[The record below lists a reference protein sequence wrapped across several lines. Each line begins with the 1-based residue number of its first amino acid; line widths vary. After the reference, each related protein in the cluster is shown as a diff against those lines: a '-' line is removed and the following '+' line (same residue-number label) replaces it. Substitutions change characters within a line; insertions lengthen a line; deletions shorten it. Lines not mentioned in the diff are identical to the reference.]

1 MQAKRLWV
9 GLVLA
14 VAAPAAAQPAEPPPA
29 AGAPATPKPAPK
41 ARKAPKAP
49 KAPKKGAKAKV
60 AEISPADVA
69 ALSGANLEAAAKA
82 AVVLG
87 TLDVPAAHDALLDA
101 LALGLPAA
109 VAVPAIASIAMHPA
123 PPDVIGLKRY
133 AKHQN
138 PTVRSAAIG
147 ALANYPNPEAHAVIV
162 AGLHDP
168 VGLVRGASASAAAR
182 GRVRTAIDALFLLL
196 AKGEDASAKALAAL
210 ADAELAVR
218 IANQL
223 GKVPDATLA
232 VSLGAILKRADFP
245 EGAKVEIVRAI
256 AKIQDATAVSVLTDY
271 IDATPKSPPRTSRQE
286 AVMVVEARLGGGKK

>member
-14 VAAPAAAQPAEPPPA
+14 VATPAAAQPAQAPPA
-29 AGAPATPKPAPK
+29 AGAPATPKPAAAP
-41 ARKAPKAP
+41 KAPKAP
-49 KAPKKGAKAKV
+49 KAKKGAKAKV

-82 AVVLG
+82 AEVLG
-87 TLDVPAAHDALLDA
+87 TLDAPAAHDALLDA

-109 VAVPAIASIAMHPA
+109 VAVPAIASIALHPA
-123 PPDVIGLKRY
+123 PPDVVGLKRY
-133 AKHQN
+133 ARHQN

-147 ALANYPNPEAHAVIV
+147 ALANYPNPEAHAAIV

-182 GRVRTAIDALFLLL
+182 GRVRTAIEPLFLLL

-210 ADAELAVR
+210 ADAELAVK

-232 VSLGAILKRADFP
+232 MSLGAILKRADFP

-271 IDATPKSPPRTSRQE
+271 IDATPKTPPRTSRQE